1 MQMKPRNTNLYR
13 ALINR
18 SIFQFR
24 SGIHLTFQVID
35 LYCIFRVRSSDSMLL
50 KHQNSDLE
58 KLDQNSLTRKL
69 SRRLGLFHCM
79 FWNNVLKG
87 LDKWESPLS
96 CKNRFCRRFGLCLCH
111 RRTYNLHLHDR
122 AIYIIKVGS
131 CKQVNKVYFNMC
143 LAIH

>member
-1 MQMKPRNTNLYR
+1 MLIKPPLHVTKAMKKSNVGNADETTKHEFISCSYQSFHISIQIRYPFNISSNRFVLY
-13 ALINR
+13 LP
-18 SIFQFR
+18 SQKFR
-24 SGIHLTFQVID
+24 L
-35 LYCIFRVRSSDSMLL
+35 
-50 KHQNSDLE
+50 
-58 KLDQNSLTRKL
+58 
-69 SRRLGLFHCM
+69 CM

-143 LAIH
+143 LAID